1 MKFNPKMKKVFTTLT
16 VTITAMAILV
26 GAMSIVIVSLTEL
39 KSGEK
44 EWLDKVQ
51 KGKLVDFVQ
60 HKIRRTAVIQV
71 VIFIF
76 GMSIFGYSFL
86 QRTLNRVLSAERK
99 SRTDFSVVFPQAR
112 VYEFA
117 EMSKALQNITNY
129 HLEISQ
135 ISSRIARGDLT
146 VEVRPS
152 GPKDIFGNI
161 FKEMCINLRNLVSEA
176 NSVAM
181 KLADAAKSFT
191 AVTDQSTQTMTQ
203 LANSISQIAQTATQ
217 VSQSVQDASLNS
229 NQTLLLAQTGEDALK
244 KAANKMSAIS
254 STTEITSEAIEELGE
269 ISGQIGDIVKVITRI
284 ADQTN
289 LLALNAAIEAARAGE
304 AGKGFAVVAV
314 EIRKLAGN
322 VATQAKEIGNLVSE
336 IQNAATAS
344 VMSIEEV
351 TKKVDKGVELS
362 GKVRTVLEEIL
373 TMTQQTSD
381 AARQIRLAT
390 QQQRTA
396 SEQVVTT
403 MREMNSLSKQTA
415 ISAEQ
420 IVNTIR
426 QLSELAVRLKKT
438 IEQFKIN

>member
-304 AGKGFAVVAV
+304 AGRGFAVVADEV
-314 EIRKLAGN
+314 RKLAEDSANSAGKISGLISRIQEKTGEVVEMTAETN
-322 VATQAKEIGNLVSE
+322 REVKDGVITVSESEKKFSEIMESIRNINIQIESIAAATVETASLTEESSSASEEQVAGIEELSASAQNLLQTGEQLKDLVSRF
-336 IQNAATAS
+336 
-344 VMSIEEV
+344 
-351 TKKVDKGVELS
+351 KVG
-362 GKVRTVLEEIL
+362 
-373 TMTQQTSD
+373 
-381 AARQIRLAT
+381 
-390 QQQRTA
+390 
-396 SEQVVTT
+396 
-403 MREMNSLSKQTA
+403 
-415 ISAEQ
+415 
-420 IVNTIR
+420 
-426 QLSELAVRLKKT
+426 
-438 IEQFKIN
+438 